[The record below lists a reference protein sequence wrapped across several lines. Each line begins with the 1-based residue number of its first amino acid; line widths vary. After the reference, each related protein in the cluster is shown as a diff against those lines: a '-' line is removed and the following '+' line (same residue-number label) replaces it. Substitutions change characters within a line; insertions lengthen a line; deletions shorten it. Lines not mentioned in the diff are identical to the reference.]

1 MAKDKEEKPKMSKGK
16 KIIAGL
22 LVALTIAGAA
32 VGAAIAITNS
42 LNNTQGNAGPGTSFV
57 PRPDRPSTPSLPG
70 GGVDQ
75 DNDQDLD
82 QDNDQDNDQ
91 DINQGNGNG
100 GQDDPVTPPEIEYT
114 EAEYKEMFET
124 NILAAIQNDY
134 NEGRTD
140 SRSLISDLKLELIN
154 YETGDVY
161 FTCERNGS
169 RKMFIANHEEIADWA
184 TYEALNEN
192 FPMDGFEFSSAYTV
206 QEDELAEEIV
216 EFALTQ
222 TAVQTYAKENDLELS
237 KYKIINATQ
246 FANSAN
252 GAKSD
257 LMLLTE
263 DGILTFTL
271 VGSTG
276 YCSTQEEYLNKMK
289 YYNDNSISNIK
300 LLKHYEIPTGS
311 AESSADYGFEF

>member
-42 LNNTQGNAGPGTSFV
+42 LNNTQGNAGPGTSFA
-57 PRPDRPSTPSLPG
+57 PRPDRPSTPSIPG

-206 QEDELAEEIV
+206 QEDGLAEEIAQ
-216 EFALTQ
+216 FALTQ
-222 TAVQTYAKENDLELS
+222 TAVQTYAKENNIDLS
-237 KYKIINATQ
+237 DYTVINATE
-246 FANSAN
+246 FKGTTK
-252 GAKSD
+252 GAESD
-257 LMLLTE
+257 IVLLTE
-263 DGILTFTL
+263 EGVLTLTL

-276 YCSTQEEYLNKMK
+276 ACGSQEEYLAKLK
-289 YYNDNSISNIK
+289 TSSRVEISNIN
-300 LLKHYEIPTGS
+300 LVEHYEIPTGT

>member
-100 GQDDPVTPPEIEYT
+100 GQDDPVTPPVVEIT
-114 EAEYKEMFET
+114 EAKYKEMFET
-124 NILAAIQNDY
+124 NLLDAIQNY
-134 NEGRTD
+134 YKENEAPTQRYV
-140 SRSLISDLKLELIN
+140 LNDLELQLIN
-154 YETGDVY
+154 YETGDIY
-161 FTCERNGS
+161 FYCTQIGN
-169 RKMFIANHEEIADWA
+169 KYMYIANNEEIADWE
-184 TYEALNEN
+184 TYEALYEN
-192 FPMDGFEFSSAYTV
+192 IPTKFKFSTYYTV
-206 QEDELAEEIV
+206 QEDALAEEIV
-216 EFALTQ
+216 QFALTQ
-222 TAVQTYAKENDLELS
+222 PAIQDYAEENNIDLS
-237 KYKIINATQ
+237 NYKIINVTE
-246 FANSAN
+246 FKGTTS
-252 GAKSD
+252 GTKSD
-257 LMLLTE
+257 LVLLTE
-263 DGILTFTL
+263 DGVLTFSLIGT
-271 VGSTG
+271 TG
-276 YCSTQEEYLNKMK
+276 ACSSQKEYLTKIKSASNTRAEKFNLVK
-289 YYNDNSISNIK
+289 Y
-300 LLKHYEIPTGS
+300 YEIPTGS

>member
-42 LNNTQGNAGPGTSFV
+42 LNNTQGNTGPGTSFA

-91 DINQGNGNG
+91 DINQGNG

-124 NILAAIQNDY
+124 NLLAAIQNDWNDGKT
-134 NEGRTD
+134 NEK
-140 SRSLISDLKLELIN
+140 SLISNLELELIN

-161 FTCERNGS
+161 FKAQRNNKS
-169 RKMFIANHEEIADWA
+169 IFVIANHEEIAQWA
-184 TYEALNEN
+184 TYEALNKN
-192 FPMDGFEFSSAYTV
+192 FPTEDFEYNVYTV
-206 QEDELAEEIV
+206 QEDGLAEEIV
-216 EFALTQ
+216 EFALNQ
-222 TAVQTYAKENDLELS
+222 TAIQDYAEENDLDLS
-237 KYKIINATQ
+237 NYKIINVTE
-246 FANSAN
+246 FKGTTS
-252 GAKSD
+252 GTKSD
-257 LMLLTE
+257 LVLLTE
-263 DGILTFTL
+263 DGVLTFSLIGT
-271 VGSTG
+271 TG
-276 YCSTQEEYLNKMK
+276 ACSSQKEYLTKIK
-289 YYNDNSISNIK
+289 SASNTRAEK
-300 LLKHYEIPTGS
+300 FNLVQHYEIPTGT

>member
-82 QDNDQDNDQ
+82 QGNDQDNDQ

-114 EAEYKEMFET
+114 EAEYKEMFEI
-124 NILAAIQNDY
+124 NLLAAIQNDY
-134 NEGRTD
+134 NEGKTNPKTMIENLR
-140 SRSLISDLKLELIN
+140 LELIN

-161 FTCERNGS
+161 FTCERNTQ
-169 RKMFIANHEEIADWA
+169 KLIFIANHEEIANWA

-192 FPMDGFEFSSAYTV
+192 FPMDGFKFSSAYTV
-206 QEDELAEEIV
+206 QEDGLAEEIV
-216 EFALTQ
+216 QFALTQ
-222 TAVQTYAKENDLELS
+222 TAVQTYAEENHLDLAN
-237 KYKIINATQ
+237 YKIINTTQ

-276 YCSTQEEYLNKMK
+276 YCSTQEEYFAKLKT
-289 YYNDNSISNIK
+289 STRVEISNIN
-300 LLKHYEIPTGS
+300 LVEHYEIPTES

>member
-42 LNNTQGNAGPGTSFV
+42 LNNTQGNAGPGTSFA

-114 EAEYKEMFET
+114 EAEYKEMFEI
-124 NILAAIQNDY
+124 NLLAAIQNDY
-134 NEGRTD
+134 NED
-140 SRSLISDLKLELIN
+140 MPLEQLEIENLELELIN

-161 FTCERNGS
+161 LTCNQNGK
-169 RKMFIANHEEIADWA
+169 RVMLIANHEEIAQWA

-192 FPMDGFEFSSAYTV
+192 FPTEGFTYSSAYTV

-222 TAVQTYAKENDLELS
+222 TAVQTYAKENDLDLS
-237 KYKIINATQ
+237 NYKIINATE
-246 FANSAN
+246 FKGTTS
-252 GAKSD
+252 GTKSD
-257 LMLLTE
+257 LVLLTE
-263 DGILTFTL
+263 DGVLTFSLIGT
-271 VGSTG
+271 TG
-276 YCSTQEEYLNKMK
+276 ACSSQKEYLTKIK
-289 YYNDNSISNIK
+289 SASNTRAEK
-300 LLKHYEIPTGS
+300 FNLVKHYEIPTGS